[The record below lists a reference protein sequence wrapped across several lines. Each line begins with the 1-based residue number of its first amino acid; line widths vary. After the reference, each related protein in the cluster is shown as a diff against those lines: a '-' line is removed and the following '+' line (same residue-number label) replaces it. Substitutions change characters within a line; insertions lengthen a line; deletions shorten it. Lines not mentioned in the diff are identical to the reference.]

1 VLGLSTSQAK
11 ALVKIL
17 SEVVV
22 RCSYAVYLAHN
33 SPVWTHNSDLVIT
46 NKPSTRTETHKTPNI
61 VVLRNQ
67 GIRFLFHFTDSA
79 NLDSIREFGLMSA
92 ATLRER
98 SLEAKMNSDERS
110 RKIDKDC
117 LSYRAIR

>member
-1 VLGLSTSQAK
+1 M
-11 ALVKIL
+11 
-17 SEVVV
+17 
-22 RCSYAVYLAHN
+22 
-33 SPVWTHNSDLVIT
+33 
-46 NKPSTRTETHKTPNI
+46 
-61 VVLRNQ
+61 LRNQ

-110 RKIDKDC
+110 RKIDKDAG
-117 LSYRAIR
+117 L